1 MDFLIN
7 KIKLKK
13 TKGLST
19 ETETPKVDK
28 VMPMNRLSAKDL
40 IDLRT
45 TYLESERSAFFV
57 LQLLTS
63 GR

>member
-45 TYLESERSAFFV
+45 T
-57 LQLLTS
+57 
-63 GR
+63 

>member
-19 ETETPKVDK
+19 ETEAPKVDK

-57 LQLLTS
+57 LQLLTP